1 MSEHDVVVI
10 GGGLA
15 GLTAALFAARLGRT
29 TLVLNSGL
37 PGGQLL
43 NIGKIEDFPGFP
55 TGVIGYELCPAVQ
68 EQALEAGATFEMWE
82 AKGLERAD
90 HRWLVHTTGE
100 ELSAGSVI
108 VATGSRPKALG
119 IPGEEQFSGMG
130 VSHCASCDG
139 PLFRDRTVG
148 VVGGG
153 DSALQEALELTI
165 HVPKVILFHRGD
177 SFSGQDNYEKR
188 VLSSPQIEVRFH
200 HVLEEVTGQG
210 SVSGVRVLDTSS
222 GERSE
227 VELGGLFVYVGGAPQ
242 TQFLGDLVSVDHHGR
257 IFTDSWMRTD
267 LEGLLAAGDIRA
279 DSAAQAVT
287 VAGDGAT
294 AAIAAHRYLT
304 SGVWKT
310 VPAAA
315 GA

>member
-15 GLTAALFAARLGRT
+15 GSTAALFAARLGRT
-29 TLVLNSGL
+29 TVVLNSGL

-55 TGVIGYELCPAVQ
+55 AGVVGFELCPSVQ
-68 EQALEAGATFEMWE
+68 EQALEAGATFQMSE
-82 AKGLERAD
+82 AKSLDRSGD
-90 HRWLVHTTGE
+90 RWNVHTTGDD
-100 ELSAGSVI
+100 LSAGSVI

-119 IPGEEQFSGMG
+119 IPGEEKFTGMG

-165 HVPKVILFHRGD
+165 HVPKVILFHRGNA
-177 SFSGQDNYEKR
+177 FTAQNNYQNR
-188 VLSSPQIEVRFH
+188 VVSSPQIEVRFGA
-200 HVLEEVTGQG
+200 VLEEVMGET
-210 SVSGVRVLDTSS
+210 SVAVVRVRDVAT
-222 GERSE
+222 GDKSE
-227 VELGGLFVYVGGAPQ
+227 VELGGLFVYVGGAPH
-242 TQFLGDLVSVDHHGR
+242 TEFLGDLVALDHHGR
-257 IFTDSWMRTD
+257 IHTDSWMRTD
-267 LEGLLAAGDIRA
+267 LEGLLAAGDVRA

-304 SGVWKT
+304 NGAWKEAS
-310 VPAAA
+310 AAA

>member
-68 EQALEAGATFEMWE
+68 EQALEAGATFEMSE

-304 SGVWKT
+304 SGVWKP